1 MPQDNFKT
9 DRAYFWSNSYVHP
22 KAKSKFLVE
31 FGSGIFNTN
40 FNGKYEWLVKSANRP
55 KYSAEYEDFKN
66 SISYATTS
74 VIPKVWNWEPIT
86 IKFVN
91 PFSLT
96 FWPRDLTQDL
106 DEMLSNLAQGMI
118 KRGTPRTAPAQ
129 PTAPRTTEQQDAA
142 ESEGAKFD
150 ASAVQREN
158 ESALSP
164 IVKEYFG
171 SSIKLHDV
179 SMGFQS
185 PKLGTGGDQDSNI
198 NGVTQ
203 YNDTNNPTIRPEEL
217 RLGKM
222 YSNGYWELY
231 NPWITKLDFGDFDY
245 SVDEFIEIS
254 ITFKYQNAIYF
265 SKLREDQFGNDV
277 SNQALKLPPSDKQRM
292 KNIERDVAVARNS
305 GVLQFL
311 ENPNNEATK
320 LLNSP
325 SPQFEGALTNPVP
338 KSSYSTF
345 FSNRSNSSIPL
356 EYEADKIISDPKR
369 AK

>member
-1 MPQDNFKT
+1 MSQDSFKT

-22 KAKSKFLVE
+22 KSKSKFLVE

-40 FNGKYEWLVKSANRP
+40 FNGKYEWLVKAANRP
-55 KYSAEYEDFKN
+55 KYTAEYEDFKN
-66 SISYATTS
+66 PISYATTS
-74 VIPKVWNWEPIT
+74 VLPKSWNWEPIT
-86 IKFVN
+86 IKFIN

-106 DEMLSNLAQGMI
+106 DEMLSNLAQAMI
-118 KRGTPRTAPAQ
+118 VRKKPAGTGKISTDVNP
-129 PTAPRTTEQQDAA
+129 E
-142 ESEGAKFD
+142 EISKKI
-150 ASAVQREN
+150 N
-158 ESALSP
+158 ESISP

-203 YNDTNNPTIRPEEL
+203 YNDTNNPTIRTEEL
-217 RLGKM
+217 RLGEM

-245 SVDEFIEIS
+245 SVDDFIEIS

-265 SKLREDQFGNDV
+265 SKLRGDQVGNDKDK
-277 SNQALKLPPSDKQRM
+277 QGLKTPPSDKQRM
-292 KNIERDVAVARNS
+292 KNIERDFAVAKNS
-305 GVLQFL
+305 GILQYL
-311 ENPNNEATK
+311 QNPNDEAAK

-325 SPQFEGALTNPVP
+325 SPQLQGTFNPISK
-338 KSSYSTF
+338 KSPYSTL
-345 FSNRSNSSIPL
+345 FSNRSIPL
-356 EYEADKIISDPKR
+356 EYEADKLIIDPK
-369 AK
+369 KPN

>member
-40 FNGKYEWLVKSANRP
+40 FNGKYDWLVKAVNRP
-55 KYSAEYEDFKN
+55 KYTAEYEDFKN
-66 SISYATTS
+66 TISYATTS
-74 VIPKVWNWEPIT
+74 VLPKSWNWEPVT

-106 DEMLSNLAQGMI
+106 DEMLSNLAQSMI
-118 KRGTPRTAPAQ
+118 A
-129 PTAPRTTEQQDAA
+129 
-142 ESEGAKFD
+142 
-150 ASAVQREN
+150 REN
-158 ESALSP
+158 PKKKESTTYFSAKVVEAEQETLSP
-164 IVKEYFG
+164 IVQSYFG

-203 YNDTNNPTIRPEEL
+203 YNDTNNPTIRSEEL
-217 RLGKM
+217 KLGKM

-254 ITFKYQNAIYF
+254 ITFKYQNAVYF

-277 SNQALKLPPSDKQRM
+277 FNQALRLPPSEPSDKQRM

-305 GVLQFL
+305 GLLQFL
-311 ENPNNEATK
+311 ENSNDEVTKMLNAT
-320 LLNSP
+320 
-325 SPQFEGALTNPVP
+325 SPQFKGTLTNPVS
-338 KSSYSTF
+338 KSPYSTF
-345 FSNRSNSSIPL
+345 YSNRTL
-356 EYEADKIISDPKR
+356 ALQYEADKIIVDPKK